1 MSRAISRKAVL
12 VDLTGKGWS
21 VASSSV
27 AVIRLRDRPGFA
39 VGVQDRFR
47 SGGVGRVWL
56 HLRPAR
62 RRAAYLAAVHSLPI
76 VEAL

>member
-1 MSRAISRKAVL
+1 MTKL
-12 VDLTGKGWS
+12 VSLRERGWP
-21 VASSSV
+21 VASSCV
-27 AVIRLRDRPGFA
+27 AVIRLRDGPGFA

>member
-1 MSRAISRKAVL
+1 MSKQL
-12 VDLTGKGWS
+12 VSLRGRGWPCIGTC
-21 VASSSV
+21 V

-39 VGVQDRFR
+39 VGVQDPFR

-62 RRAAYLAAVHSLPI
+62 RRAAYLAAVHPI
-76 VEAL
+76 PIAEAI